1 MNDAEQLLKV
11 DVAGRVWTSRERR
24 ETLLDEFERGGT
36 SAAQF
41 AALVGVKYPTFASWV
56 QLRRR
61 QRSGAAQVG
70 GRESGTAELRWV
82 EVMAGAAPGGGLC
95 VLLPGGARMEV
106 ADAGQAA
113 LAAELL
119 RALARA
125 SSPEARGSC
134 RAGASC

>member
-41 AALVGVKYPTFASWV
+41 AAL
-56 QLRRR
+56 
-61 QRSGAAQVG
+61 VG